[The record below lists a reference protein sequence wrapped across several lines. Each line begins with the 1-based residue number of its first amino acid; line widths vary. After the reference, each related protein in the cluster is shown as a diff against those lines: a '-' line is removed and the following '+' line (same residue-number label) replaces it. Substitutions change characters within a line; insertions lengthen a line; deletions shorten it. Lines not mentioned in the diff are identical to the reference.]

1 MAIQESAPGG
11 GRFSTSS
18 STTVGNGTSACNDL
32 CALGKD
38 YPTVVRNDS
47 WDNAH
52 TSDPSNMGER
62 LDEEPNTLV
71 QLTQHTV
78 GSSNG

>member
-1 MAIQESAPGG
+1 M
-11 GRFSTSS
+11 FFTFS
-18 STTVGNGTSACNDL
+18 STTVGNGTLTCNDP
-32 CALGKD
+32 CAPGKD

-52 TSDPSNMGER
+52 TSDPSNRGER
-62 LDEEPNTLV
+62 LGEEPNILV
-71 QLTQHTV
+71 QLTQHTI